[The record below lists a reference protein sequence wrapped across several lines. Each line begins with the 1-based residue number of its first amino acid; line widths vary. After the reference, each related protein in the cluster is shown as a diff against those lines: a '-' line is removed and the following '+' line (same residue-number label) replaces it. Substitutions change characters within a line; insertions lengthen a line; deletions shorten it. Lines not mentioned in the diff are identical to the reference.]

1 MSQVIKNYSR
11 VVPERMHD
19 VRANAHGLGILYTI
33 EVELSRL
40 VGCWIAQTPELP
52 EKMLLGRILYE
63 DAEHAER
70 LERRLVELRVAPDRL
85 PALRERTAGALRELE
100 RSETAGTFLSGL
112 FHVLKP
118 ALLADLRRH
127 LDGCPPYVDE
137 PTARMLRDVIAEEED
152 HLSAG
157 LALLADRGIGPS
169 AALATPLWDMFAED
183 GGLEQGEFV
192 GRDAIPLSSPHWP
205 AAVDKLAFEQP
216 MPAFPEDFDTAMRR
230 CIHDLVFSET
240 EALDIF
246 GRYVYEFPE
255 MPWQFH
261 VEAARIAWDEARHVE
276 LLLNVLERYGGH
288 VGEFPAK
295 APGFEEYV
303 REPTTLRKIL
313 MVNVIAEG
321 EVSTDT
327 QTQHRDAFRELG
339 DELSA
344 ILKDYEMADEIVH
357 GQFGGKWA
365 RWIAEQSGDDMDE
378 ALAAARHSLEQFKS
392 MHDDE
397 GGESAIPLVR
407 LGADETGPGRVVNVT
422 AKRLLGYSEDEIE
435 EISAGAGSRVEEAD

>member
-1 MSQVIKNYSR
+1 MSQVVKNYSR

-19 VRANAHGLGILYTI
+19 VRANAHGLGILYSI
-33 EVELSRL
+33 EVELARL
-40 VGCWIAQTPELP
+40 VGSWIARTPELP

-63 DAEHAER
+63 DAEHAKRIEER
-70 LERRLVELRVAPDRL
+70 LIELRVAPARL
-85 PALRERTAGALRELE
+85 PSLRQRTSPALLELE
-100 RSETAGTFLSGL
+100 QAPDPASFLSGL
-112 FHVLKP
+112 FHTVKP

-137 PTARMLRDVIAEEED
+137 PTERLLRHVIAEEED
-152 HLSAG
+152 HLSRG
-157 LALLADRGIGPS
+157 LALLADRGIAAS
-169 AALATPLWDMFAED
+169 ASDAPLWDMFAEG
-183 GGLEQGEFV
+183 GGLEPGEFV
-192 GRDAIPLSSPHWP
+192 GRNAIPLSSPHWP

-216 MPAFPEDFDTAMRR
+216 MPEFPSDFDAAMRR

-261 VEAARIAWDEARHVE
+261 VEAARVAWDEARHVE

-295 APGFEEYV
+295 APGYEEYV
-303 REPTTLRKIL
+303 REPTPLRKIL

-357 GQFGGKWA
+357 GQFGHKWA
-365 RWIAEQSGDDMDE
+365 NWIAEQSGESLEE

-422 AKRLLGYSEDEIE
+422 AKRLLGYTEDEIE
-435 EISAGAGSRVEEAD
+435 QISAGAGSRVEEAD

>member
-11 VVPERMHD
+11 VAPERMHD
-19 VRANAHGLGILYTI
+19 VRANAHGLGILYTV
-33 EVELSRL
+33 EVELCRL
-40 VGCWIAQTPELP
+40 VGCWIARTPELP

-70 LERRLVELRVAPDRL
+70 LEKRLIELRVAPDKL
-85 PALRERTAGALRELE
+85 PELRQRTAGILLELE
-100 RSETAGTFLSGL
+100 RAPDPASFLSGL
-112 FHVLKP
+112 FHVAKP
-118 ALLADLRRH
+118 ALVADLRRH

-137 PTARMLRDVIAEEED
+137 PSARMLRQLIAEEED
-152 HLSAG
+152 HLSSG
-157 LALLADRGIGPS
+157 LALLADRGIGAD
-169 AALATPLWDMFAED
+169 AAVSGGGWDMFAED
-183 GGLEQGEFV
+183 GGLKRNEFV
-192 GRDAIPLSSPHWP
+192 GRDPVPLSSPHWP
-205 AAVDKLAFEQP
+205 ETVTKLAFEQP
-216 MPAFPEDFDTAMRR
+216 MPDFPSDFDTAMRR

-255 MPWQFH
+255 LPWAFH
-261 VEAARIAWDEARHVE
+261 AEAARIAWDEARHVE

-295 APGFEEYV
+295 APGYEEYV
-303 REPTTLRKIL
+303 REPTPLRKIL

-365 RWIAEQSGDDMDE
+365 RWIAEQSGDDLDE
-378 ALAAARHSLEQFKS
+378 ALAAARNSLEQFKS

-397 GGESAIPLVR
+397 GGDSAIPLVR

-422 AKRLLGYSEDEIE
+422 A
-435 EISAGAGSRVEEAD
+435 